1 MDKHD
6 RSFLKNVSL
15 KNPWHFI
22 ALGFGSGLLPKAPG
36 TYGSLAAL
44 PICMLLVF
52 APWYIAL
59 GVIIFTFILGTIASS
74 ICEKDLGMHDNSA
87 IVIDE
92 FCGMF
97 ISVFL
102 FPSNLYLT
110 FLAFV
115 LFRFFDVLKPFPI
128 NYFDKKIGGGLGVMI
143 DDVFAGLYALAVGHI
158 VIYYFF

>member
-59 GVIIFTFILGTIASS
+59 GVIILP
-74 ICEKDLGMHDNSA
+74 L
-87 IVIDE
+87 
-92 FCGMF
+92 
-97 ISVFL
+97 FL
-102 FPSNLYLT
+102 
-110 FLAFV
+110 V
-115 LFRFFDVLKPFPI
+115 L
-128 NYFDKKIGGGLGVMI
+128 
-143 DDVFAGLYALAVGHI
+143 
-158 VIYYFF
+158 

>member
-59 GVIIFTFILGTIASS
+59 VVIIFTFILGTIAAS
-74 ICEKDLGMHDNSA
+74 ICENDLGMHDNSA

-97 ISVFL
+97 NSVFL
-102 FPSNLYLT
+102 FPSNIYLT

-158 VIYYFF
+158 IIYYFF

>member
-102 FPSNLYLT
+102 FPSNLYFT

-115 LFRFFDVLKPFPI
+115 LFRL
-128 NYFDKKIGGGLGVMI
+128 
-143 DDVFAGLYALAVGHI
+143 
-158 VIYYFF
+158 